1 LPPYAGWLT
10 QNERI
15 NCSHFTNALRQGY
28 VPLSQETKSNRQ
40 VTQWAYNIALTRF
53 HEVWQPQR
61 AKIIGP
67 MADMLNHAAEPNC
80 GISVDYDGNVNVVAL
95 YDVPAGTPL
104 SLSYGDPTNP
114 TPLFAQ
120 YGFLPN
126 DCSTIFCKAMQL
138 EGVMYELNYDFKD
151 LLIQTETGEI
161 APPVW
166 DTFLYD
172 FLIKNDYNTAQ
183 QFCLAVQNGDEST
196 KAQYHTEYFS
206 YTIDALKKH
215 VCSILNDAGKL
226 TKKANKMDLAKHPR
240 VPVIVAHNQLVSQT
254 FGMTAQILEQMS

>member
-1 LPPYAGWLT
+1 M
-10 QNERI
+10 
-15 NCSHFTNALRQGY
+15 RQGY
-28 VPLSQETKSNRQ
+28 VPLSQETISNRQ

-80 GISVDYDGNVNVVAL
+80 EISVDYDGNVNVVAL

-183 QFCLAVQNGDEST
+183 QFCLAVQNGDESS
-196 KAQYHTEYFS
+196 KEQYHTEYFS

-215 VCSILNDAGKL
+215 VYSILNDAGKL

-254 FGMTAQILEQMS
+254 FGMTAQILEQMG